1 MFEANKL
8 NYVPLLRKQVELYI
22 SNRSVFIKTL
32 LPAKPVLLAGE
43 TCAACRRNLCCLP
56 AKPVLL
62 AGETCAACRRNL
74 CCLPAKPVLLACET
88 RAACLR
94 NLCCLP
100 AKPVLQV

>member
-43 TCAACRRNLCCLP
+43 TCAASLTHTNNTIYIDVIV
-56 AKPVLL
+56 A
-62 AGETCAACRRNL
+62 
-74 CCLPAKPVLLACET
+74 
-88 RAACLR
+88 
-94 NLCCLP
+94 
-100 AKPVLQV
+100 